1 MWSDKNIAL
10 IMDTNIFEKKSNE
23 QYDLSKLPLD
33 KYDKII
39 HTIELNKL
47 EDQVKIFFPEIVLL
61 ELLYHHKFRI
71 EKQLSTL
78 NQLNKSFENFSD
90 IVIKGL
96 DEFNMEEY
104 FNILKDKYFT
114 ELDIIEIPR
123 TKELMDKL
131 IAMSL
136 EKIPPFEKDKS
147 DKGFKDAILLIS
159 VMEYAR
165 NNHFDKYVIF
175 SKDKVFKKYENNI
188 FQMFHKEVHGEQ
200 GFIKDFRGFEII
212 DSSNITEYIIK
223 EFELFND
230 LKQYIFK
237 DFLNFIQN
245 EYDSVDF
252 IEIDMC
258 EYQID
263 FYELIKDDVF
273 FSQLEE
279 NKFEVEFYLY
289 IYYFSEEYY
298 LFDEHEDKYVIQS
311 ESYIFENN
319 NGKWVYSRD
328 SKLYS
333 TH

>member
-1 MWSDKNIAL
+1 MWSDKSIAL
-10 IMDTNIFEKKSNE
+10 IMDTNIFEQNINS
-23 QYDLSKLPLD
+23 QHDLSKLPLD
-33 KYDKII
+33 KYYKII
-39 HTIELNKL
+39 RTIELNSL
-47 EDQVKIFFPEIVLL
+47 EEQVKIFFPEIVLL
-61 ELLYHHKFRI
+61 ELLYHHKLRI
-71 EKQLSTL
+71 EKKLSEL
-78 NQLNKSFENFSD
+78 NQLKKSFKNISD
-90 IVIKGL
+90 VNINGL
-96 DEFNMEEY
+96 DEFDISEH
-104 FNILKDKYFT
+104 FNILKEKYYE
-114 ELDIIEIPR
+114 ELDIIEIPLSIDLL
-123 TKELMDKL
+123 EKL
-131 IAMSL
+131 IGMSL
-136 EKIPPFEKDKS
+136 DKIPPFEKEKS

-165 NNHFDKYVIF
+165 SNHFDKYVIF

-200 GFIKDFRGFEII
+200 GFLKDFRGFEII